1 MAARNPRTTASRDV
15 LPLLLLLLLLLARAR
30 AGRNGLP
37 SRDHSSDEEDAGR
50 LPHGQPLLPA
60 DGVED
65 GYGIPPWW
73 DPEPGSPDIFA
84 SPAASAH
91 SADGT
96 GTGGQNADPGHTTDD
111 GHEMDVDGRPPSPA
125 GSATSTST
133 TDELN
138 AALDLPEGSPERAA
152 TFERIALKLGIRRI
166 AQAPHTRRAAAQRP
180 PSPAPDAGATGPRDA
195 TTQTFVSLPT
205 DLHRDQDAAM
215 VAALHERHVS
225 GPEGPRDYDG
235 DGSYADHSP
244 LLHTRD
250 YEVPPDPITGP
261 RRSHPWPDFMHRANA
276 ETQTPR
282 AWTAHRPPLRQAYL
296 YPSRVTGTVHTASQ
310 RIWLAVPPTDPRV
323 PLPGAYDDDDGEIR
337 AEVQDRASGIWAS
350 FPPIPPRYDGD
361 TTDHTR
367 RRRSDRLRG
376 QSIRSRRT
384 MAYQPILASG
394 TE

>member
-1 MAARNPRTTASRDV
+1 MEARNTRTTTSLAF
-15 LPLLLLLLLLLARAR
+15 LPLLLLLILLARAR

-37 SRDHSSDEEDAGR
+37 TRDHSSDEEDAGR

-84 SPAASAH
+84 SPASSAH
-91 SADGT
+91 SADGP
-96 GTGGQNADPGHTTDD
+96 GTGGQNADPGPTTDD
-111 GHEMDVDGRPPSPA
+111 DHEMDIDGHPPSPA
-125 GSATSTST
+125 DSTTSTST

-138 AALDLPEGSPERAA
+138 AALNLPEGSPERAA

-166 AQAPHTRRAAAQRP
+166 AQAPDTRRAAAPRP
-180 PSPAPDAGATGPRDA
+180 PSPATDAGATGPRDA

-225 GPEGPRDYDG
+225 GPEGPRDYEG

-250 YEVPPDPITGP
+250 YEVFPHPITGP
-261 RRSHPWPDFMHRANA
+261 RRSQPWPDFMRRANA
-276 ETQTPR
+276 EAQTPR
-282 AWTAHRPPLRQAYL
+282 AWTAHRPPLRQGYL
-296 YPSRVTGTVHTASQ
+296 YPSRVPGTLHTASQ

-323 PLPGAYDDDDGEIR
+323 PLPGAYDDDDEIR

-350 FPPIPPRYDGD
+350 FPPIPPRHDGG

-367 RRRSDRLRG
+367 RRRSYRLHGPRV
-376 QSIRSRRT
+376 RSRRA
-384 MAYQPILASG
+384 MASRPTLAQG
-394 TE
+394 TG

>member
-84 SPAASAH
+84 SPADSAH